1 MVSSSWAKSAE
12 LAAVMLE
19 PDSQMPY
26 YSARGIDSEE
36 AVRLLSEIQGERLDD
51 RWNDSPTM
59 GTFLRSIAA
68 HPQVRGNAPAPDG
81 PVTDVGMSGVLIDDP
96 ELLTLAPDVELGTMP
111 TVLGELTVEQRTE
124 YYRHLLG
131 CVRDSVRRQQWFAV
145 QHRYGIDDA
154 LAPPDEIDPVPGLG
168 GRLLLHFWW
177 D

>member
-1 MVSSSWAKSAE
+1 MSARWETSPE

-19 PDSQMPY
+19 PDSQMPF
-26 YSARGIDSEE
+26 YSSDGIDAED
-36 AVRLLSEIQGERLDD
+36 ATRLLKEIPKTRLRD
-51 RWNDSPTM
+51 RWNSSPTV

-68 HPQVRGNAPAPDG
+68 HPQVRGNRPASAG
-81 PVTDVGMSGVLIDDP
+81 PVTEVGISGVLIDDP

-111 TVLGELTVEQRTE
+111 TFLDECTVEQKTE

-131 CVRDSVRRQQWFAV
+131 CVRESVRRQQWFAV